1 MPQLNITGSLTVDEI
16 RQIRD
21 YDYEMT
27 KNMTREERRAY
38 YHVGVDET
46 LAEIEQLRR
55 RREEINPTSLPSSPH
70 TPRTARQTRAAAQ
83 A

>member
-1 MPQLNITGSLTVDEI
+1 MTQLNITGSLTVDEI

-38 YHVGVDET
+38 YHEGVEET
-46 LAEIEQLRR
+46 LAEIENLRSQ
-55 RREEINPTSLPSSPH
+55 REEVKRL
-70 TPRTARQTRAAAQ
+70 
-83 A
+83 